1 MSAFIVDPS
10 LINGIL
16 TFVSSDR
23 DEVKVY
29 KDETEL
35 SFKSEKDL
43 QQMAQILMDENYR
56 SVNFRYRSQD
66 KPVAIEFKSKY
77 TLKNGG
83 RITSLEVLK
92 ACDCFDYQA
101 CETDDYTNTLAWKI
115 IDTIRGNAI
124 RRLSGYDKI
133 DCWGD
138 L

>member
-16 TFVSSDR
+16 TFVSADR
-23 DEVKVY
+23 YDVRVCFEDKQ
-29 KDETEL
+29 L

-43 QQMAQILMDENYR
+43 NTMAQILMDENYR
-56 SVNFRYRSQD
+56 SVNSRYRSQN
-66 KPVAIEFKSKY
+66 KPILVEFKSKY
-77 TLKNGG
+77 TNKNGR

-92 ACDCFDYQA
+92 ACDCYDYQA
-101 CETDDYTNTLAWKI
+101 CETDNYTMTLAHKI
-115 IDTIRGNAI
+115 IDVIRSNAI
-124 RRLSGYDKI
+124 GRLAGYDKI